1 MKFMLILNS
10 PRHGYTEYANWPK
23 KILEAHGAFMQ
34 KFTQRLQEKGELVL
48 AAGLASPEQALLVR
62 AGDSGKPVTDG
73 VFPESKEYLAGWW
86 IIDVESKDRA
96 IELAAEASTAPGIPT
111 RGVDGKLVEHEWVE
125 VRQLMGSS
133 ADIG

>member
-10 PRHGYTEYANWPK
+10 PRHGYAEYANWPK

-34 KFTQRLQEKGELVL
+34 KLTQKMQENGELVL

-62 AGDSGKPVTDG
+62 AGKDGKPITDG

-86 IIDVESKDRA
+86 IIDVESKERA
-96 IELAAEASTAPGIPT
+96 IELAAEASSGPGIPMK
-111 RGVDGKLVEHEWVE
+111 GADGKMMEHEWVE
-125 VRQLMGSS
+125 VRQMMGSS
-133 ADIG
+133 ADIA